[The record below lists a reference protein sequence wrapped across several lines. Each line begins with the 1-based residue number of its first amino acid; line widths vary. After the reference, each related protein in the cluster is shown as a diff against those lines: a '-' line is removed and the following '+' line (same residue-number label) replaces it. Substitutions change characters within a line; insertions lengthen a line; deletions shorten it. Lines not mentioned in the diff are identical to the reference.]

1 MEDASGLPAT
11 GSRRRRSMNENTAER
26 MLGELKAISRAMG
39 FLCVAT
45 GPCANQSLGVQARVL
60 KSIGWDNTEI
70 AELLNSTPN
79 SIAVRLSE
87 TKSWRGRL
95 VKDEE

>member
-1 MEDASGLPAT
+1 
-11 GSRRRRSMNENTAER
+11 MNEDIDKDILA
-26 MLGELKAISRAMG
+26 ELKAISRTLA
-39 FLCVAT
+39 FLCVTA
-45 GPCANQSLGVQARVL
+45 GPCAGQSLGVQARVL

-87 TKSWRGRL
+87 TKSWRGR
-95 VKDEE
+95 VPKDEG